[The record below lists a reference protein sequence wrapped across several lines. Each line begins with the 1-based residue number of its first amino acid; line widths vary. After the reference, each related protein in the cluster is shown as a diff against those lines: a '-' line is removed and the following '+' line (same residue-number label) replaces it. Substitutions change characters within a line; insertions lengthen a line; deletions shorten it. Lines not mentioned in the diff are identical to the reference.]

1 MRRDPRAS
9 LAPDGNQAGDTLR
22 AWNETRA
29 TGLVENGR
37 VARSLWARSRG
48 LLGTTVLAP
57 GEGLLL
63 EPCSSIH
70 SFWMRYPFDALFLDA
85 QGRVVHL
92 IAPMKPNRV
101 SRHVFAA
108 HCVLE
113 LPAGV
118 IAATSTQLGDHLRW
132 DYPGSQA

>member
-1 MRRDPRAS
+1 MRRDPRAR
-9 LAPDGNQAGDTLR
+9 LAPDGNETGHTLR
-22 AWNETRA
+22 VWNETRDIC
-29 TGLVENGR
+29 LVDNGR
-37 VARSLWARSRG
+37 VARSLWARTRG
-48 LLGTTVLAP
+48 LLGTSVLPP

-63 EPCSSIH
+63 EHCSSIH

-85 QGRVVHL
+85 HGSVVHL

-108 HCVLE
+108 RWVLE

-118 IAATSTQLGDHLRW
+118 IAATSIQLGDQLRW
-132 DYPGSQA
+132 TGLSSQA